1 MIIRSNRSKI
11 FAADTSQDEEFTQG
25 DFSDDFDA
33 FNDNIDDLSDQIDE
47 LQDSIDDIEPD
58 SPNIELD
65 NNIANHY
72 IAECDLC
79 HGVFIS
85 AMVESN
91 QEVEAISGI
100 CPLCEK
106 ESEQYLKWII
116 KDISEDA

>member
-1 MIIRSNRSKI
+1 MIIKSNRRNI
-11 FAADTSQDEEFTQG
+11 FSAENPEDEEFNQD
-25 DFSDDFDA
+25 DFSDSFDS

-79 HGVFIS
+79 QGVFIS
-85 AMVESN
+85 AMVESD
-91 QEVEAISGI
+91 QAVESISGI

-106 ESEQYLKWII
+106 QSEQYLKWII
-116 KDISEDA
+116 KDVADA